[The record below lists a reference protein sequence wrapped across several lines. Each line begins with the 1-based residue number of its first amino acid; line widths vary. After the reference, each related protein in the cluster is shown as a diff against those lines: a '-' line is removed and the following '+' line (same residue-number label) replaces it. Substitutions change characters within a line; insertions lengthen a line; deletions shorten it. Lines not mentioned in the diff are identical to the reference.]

1 MEILDPYVIAFHA
14 AIVSTLDLRTK
25 GVPNHHSL
33 KSLLWTLTFYSNLL
47 QAYCELFYVMFFM
60 LGSSISAYEIVQFAQ
75 CSPIT

>member
-14 AIVSTLDLRTK
+14 ASLYSGLTN
-25 GVPNHHSL
+25 GVPNHHNL
-33 KSLLWTLTFYSNLL
+33 KSLLWTLPFYLNLL
-47 QAYCELFYVMFFM
+47 QAYCELFYAMFFM